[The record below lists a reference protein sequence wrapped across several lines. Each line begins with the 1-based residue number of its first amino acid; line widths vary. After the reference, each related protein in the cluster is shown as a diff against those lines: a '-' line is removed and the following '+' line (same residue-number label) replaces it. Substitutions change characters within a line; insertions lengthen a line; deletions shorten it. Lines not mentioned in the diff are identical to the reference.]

1 MKIQF
6 SGGSATEKAALADLL
21 REHGIEVE
29 AGDGNTGNTLQFAP
43 AFRGT
48 RHSHSNNGSL
58 FETEHFLARV
68 TAGFAESL
76 DYQTT
81 LFNVARLCV
90 PFLADWCVV
99 DMLEEGGTIAR
110 LAVTHADGS
119 QVQLARMFKELAPPT
134 IDSDHILSR
143 VIRTGESNYVG
154 EVNDDILMQTA
165 RHDKHL
171 QMLRAIGICSHMIVP
186 LKARGQT

>member
-29 AGDGNTGNTLQFAP
+29 TGDGNNSNTGNTLQFAP

-48 RHSHSNNGSL
+48 RHSHSHNGSL

-99 DMLEEGGTIAR
+99 DMLEEDGTIAR
-110 LAVTHADGS
+110 LAVTHADRS
-119 QVQLARMFKELAPPT
+119 KDHLARMFKERIPPPV
-134 IDSDHILSR
+134 DSDHIVSK
-143 VIRTGESNYVG
+143 VIRTGESDFTG
-154 EVNDDILMQTA
+154 EVNDEVLVQTA
-165 RHDKHL
+165 RDDTHL
-171 QMLRAIGICSHMIVP
+171 QILREIGICSHMI
-186 LKARGQT
+186 